1 VRTSFDIRH
10 GLPGIQSILNIIK
23 TTSSNSREISSRLK
37 NQQAGR
43 AVRIE
48 QHQAACGA
56 FRCTGNF
63 SCPEKCHIFQSLPP
77 RAVTCSAL
85 SLRLHLPA
93 GRSARDPTSPPFASE
108 RAAPGLPR
116 ALPVAP
122 PALQWRGV
130 HGRDARGS
138 GELPLV
144 IAARPCDKTRAF
156 TGTPSY
162 WRRRAPSS
170 EKRAKTE

>member
-1 VRTSFDIRH
+1 MIFLINPEFNNSTYPEECMIVRH
-10 GLPGIQSILNIIK
+10 HH
-23 TTSSNSREISSRLK
+23 
-37 NQQAGR
+37 QQFIFLYFR
-43 AVRIE
+43 KY
-48 QHQAACGA
+48 QAACGA
-56 FRCTGNF
+56 LRCTGNF
-63 SCPEKCHIFQSLPP
+63 LAVPKNVTYFNRFAP
-77 RAVTCSAL
+77 RAVARSAL

-93 GRSARDPTSPPFASE
+93 GCSARDPTSPPFASE

-130 HGRDARGS
+130 HGRDAWGS
-138 GELPLV
+138 GELPLAF
-144 IAARPCDKTRAF
+144 AARRCDGTRAF

>member
-1 VRTSFDIRH
+1 M
-10 GLPGIQSILNIIK
+10 
-23 TTSSNSREISSRLK
+23 REREKIPEFWRDT
-37 NQQAGR
+37 R
-43 AVRIE
+43 RPVVPF
-48 QHQAACGA
+48 AA
-56 FRCTGNF
+56 RVSF

-93 GRSARDPTSPPFASE
+93 GCSAGRASGAPVARSARDPTSPPFASE

-116 ALPVAP
+116 ALPVAS
-122 PALQWRGV
+122 PARR
-130 HGRDARGS
+130 RDG
-138 GELPLV
+138 
-144 IAARPCDKTRAF
+144 TRAF

-170 EKRAKTE
+170 EKREREKREIFTRKESGPKKWFLTFFVLIFSTSSRIPEIMA